1 MASKKKTK
9 TRVKEVGLDIT
20 TISELGGDKSD
31 FQLLEGIDDN
41 DQEAIDDFDD
51 GSHEDGIKK
60 EEILDFIKK
69 LGISKQFPKD
79 ESEDEKGK
87 EKKKKK
93 LATMPSTEEVKVEDE
108 PGGKQKKKKQKN
120 KYKIQHE
127 EVSSTTPDSQSSKGW
142 SFSTHQS
149 SYNPRTYLLV
159 KPGMEELEEEEDIE
173 EVLSVSSDLEKQLE
187 SFASKLLED
196 EVSIYLKQRENTKKS
211 ETRWIKTVLTTG
223 TLTDK
228 VAALTLLVQ
237 ESPVHNLQN
246 LESLLNMCRKKSKRE
261 SMVAADTLKDLFI
274 TKLLPDRKLR
284 EFDQHPLGDLGG
296 MSGGNKDT
304 VDRKL
309 LKWLYEHKLKEK
321 YSAFVKALE
330 VMSKDNILATR
341 QKAMGIFFELLV
353 EKPEEEKVLLAL
365 LVNKVGDPEY
375 KIAAQASHLLT
386 KLVDKHPNM
395 KLVVVKEVEQL
406 LYRSNI
412 PAKAQYYCI
421 CFINRLMLSHEE
433 KDLAV
438 KLIRLYFSFF
448 KSFVNRGEID
458 SRMMSA
464 LLTGV
469 NRAYPYA
476 KMEADYI
483 NEQLNTLYK
492 IIHTVNFNTSVQAL
506 MLIYQVMD
514 SSENISDRYYV
525 ALYKK
530 LLEPELKTTAKQ
542 AMFLN
547 LLFKSLKKDVVERRV
562 KAFVKRLL
570 QICSYQPV
578 QFVCGALVLLGEL
591 SREQKGILMT
601 EHTIEEDSDDEE
613 HYEDL
618 PAPDE
623 TDEGEKSSS
632 ESSDSEDDRKGNK
645 QKIKSSWVHKNLK
658 NSGFTKSPEY
668 DPQHRNPLYCRA
680 DAECIWELEKL
691 SQHFHPTVSL
701 FASNLLKGEAVRYT
715 GDPLQDFTII
725 RFLDRFVY
733 KNPKKPQ
740 TFTEMQ
746 GTLSR
751 SKFHSKVSRLKGV
764 KKVAVTSG
772 DYLQRAE
779 SNLPADELFYHRFFT
794 QKAEKD
800 KKRRGEEEEE
810 EESDESVSDTEFD
823 DFLDTY
829 EKQLEG
835 GNTEEDFSD
844 TDIDFASAVGMKTDK
859 KGKVKLDDSDE
870 DDEDDDDVSEE
881 EEDMDNLSDEE
892 MDFDEDDDFA
902 KEFEEYDGD
911 IHDAEEEASSGED
924 EFEELAP
931 KKKSSKQ
938 KVKSA
943 ADSTGNKKPK
953 KSAKFD
959 SSLFASADEFA
970 SVIEESAG
978 SGWDT
983 LGSSALSNKDKSS
996 AKQLKWEM
1004 ERDNWIKGKNKTFR
1018 NKKQGMKRKPSFKS
1032 GHKTIKKRK

>member
-9 TRVKEVGLDIT
+9 TRVKEFDLDIK
-20 TISELGGDKSD
+20 IVGELGGDKND
-31 FQLLEGIDDN
+31 IQLLKGIDESD
-41 DQEAIDDFDD
+41 EEIIDVFDD
-51 GSHEDGIKK
+51 SGHEDGIKRD
-60 EEILDFIKK
+60 EIIDFIKN
-69 LGISKQFPKD
+69 LGIREQFA
-79 ESEDEKGK
+79 EDEPEEDKGK
-87 EKKKKK
+87 KKKNKK
-93 LATMPSTEEVKVEDE
+93 LATIPGSEETEVQEE
-108 PGGKQKKKKQKN
+108 PPPGAKKKQKN

-127 EVSSTTPDSQSSKGW
+127 EISSTTSNLQKSKGW
-142 SFSTHQS
+142 SLKTHQS
-149 SYNPRTYLLV
+149 LYTSRSYLLV
-159 KPGMEELEEEEDIE
+159 KPGQESFEEEDVE
-173 EVLSVSSDLEKQLE
+173 EITSLPSDLEEQLE

-196 EVSIYLKQRENTKKS
+196 EVSVYLRQRENAKKS

-237 ESPVHNLQN
+237 ESPIHNLQN
-246 LESLLNMCRKKSKRE
+246 LDSLLNMCRKKSKRE

-274 TKLLPDRKLR
+274 TNLLPDRKLKP
-284 EFDQHPLGDLGG
+284 FDEHPFGDLGEI
-296 MSGGNKDT
+296 SGGNKDT

-309 LKWLYEHKLKEK
+309 LKWFYEHKLKEK
-321 YSAFVKALE
+321 YSSFIKALE

-341 QKAMGIFFELLV
+341 QKALGIFFELLV
-353 EKPEEEKVLLAL
+353 EKPEEEKVLLGL

-375 KIAAQASHLLT
+375 KVAAQASHQLT

-395 KLVVVKEVEQL
+395 KTVVVKEVEQL
-406 LYRSNI
+406 LYRPNI
-412 PAKAQYYCI
+412 PVKAQYYCI
-421 CFINRLMLSHEE
+421 CFINRLLLSHEE

-483 NEQLNTLYK
+483 GEQMNTLYK

-514 SSENISDRYYV
+514 SSESISDRYYV

-530 LLEPELKTTAKQ
+530 LLEPELKHAAKQ
-542 AMFLN
+542 TMFLN

-570 QICSYQPV
+570 QVCSYQPV

-591 SREQKGILMT
+591 MKVHIGILSFT
-601 EHTIEEDSDDEE
+601 HTKEEDSDDEE

-623 TDEGEKSSS
+623 SEANDTTSS
-632 ESSDSEDDRKGNK
+632 ESSESEDE
-645 QKIKSSWVHKNLK
+645 QKRAKSNKSSWVHKNLI
-658 NSGFTKSPEY
+658 NSGFTKTPEY
-668 DPQHRNPLYCRA
+668 DPHHRNPLYCRA
-680 DAECIWELEKL
+680 DSECFWELQKL

-701 FASNLLKGEAVRYT
+701 FASNLLKGERVRYT

-733 KNPKKPQ
+733 KNPKKPE

-751 SKFHSKVSRLKGV
+751 SKFNTKVTRLKGV
-764 KKVAVTSG
+764 KKVPVSSE

-779 SNLPADELFYHRFFT
+779 NYLPADEIFYHRFFK

-800 KKRRGEEEEE
+800 KKPKEVEEE
-810 EESDESVSDTEFD
+810 EESDEDVSDSEFD
-823 DFLDTY
+823 QYLDTY
-829 EKQLEG
+829 EKQFEG
-835 GNTEEDFSD
+835 GGIGDDFSNAD
-844 TDIDFASAVGMKTDK
+844 MDFASAVGMRASK
-859 KGKVKLDDSDE
+859 KGKLVMKGSDE
-870 DDEDDDDVSEE
+870 EDSEEDD
-881 EEDMDNLSDEE
+881 MDLSDEE
-892 MDFDEDDDFA
+892 VDFEQDEDFA
-902 KEFEEYDGD
+902 REFQEFDAD
-911 IHDAEEEASSGED
+911 ISDVEEEAENSSED
-924 EFEELAP
+924 EFAELTQ
-931 KKKSSKQ
+931 KKPGSKR
-938 KVKSA
+938 KVKSVIE
-943 ADSTGNKKPK
+943 TVGRKKTK
-953 KSAKFD
+953 KSEKFD
-959 SSLFASADEFA
+959 TNLFASADEFA
-970 SVIEESAG
+970 DVIEESTS

-983 LGSSALSNKDKSS
+983 LGSSALSNQDKSS

-1004 ERDNWIKGKNKTFR
+1004 DRDSWIKGR
-1018 NKKQGMKRKPSFKS
+1018 NKKFINKGRKTKEKPSFKS
-1032 GHKTIKKRK
+1032 GHKNIKKKK

>member
-9 TRVKEVGLDIT
+9 TRVRDVDLDLK

-31 FQLLEGIDDN
+31 VQLLEGIDEN
-41 DQEAIDDFDD
+41 DEEAIDDFDD

-69 LGISKQFPKD
+69 LGIREQF
-79 ESEDEKGK
+79 
-87 EKKKKK
+87 
-93 LATMPSTEEVKVEDE
+93 VEDE
-108 PGGKQKKKKQKN
+108 PEEKKGKEMKKTKLAVMPSMEENETEDESEGSKKKKKQKN

-127 EVSSTTPDSQSSKGW
+127 EISSTTPDSQSGKGW
-142 SFSTHQS
+142 SPTTHQS
-149 SYNPRTYLLV
+149 SYTPRTYLLI
-159 KPGMEELEEEEDIE
+159 KPGQEDLEEEESE
-173 EVLSVSSDLEKQLE
+173 EVTSLSSDLEKQLE

-196 EVSIYLKQRENTKKS
+196 EVSVYLKQRENSKKS
-211 ETRWIKTVLTTG
+211 ETKWIKTVLTTG

-237 ESPVHNLQN
+237 ESPIHNLQN

-261 SMVAADTLKDLFI
+261 SMIAADTLKDLFI
-274 TKLLPDRKLR
+274 TKLLPERKLR
-284 EFDQHPLGDLGG
+284 EFDQHPLGDLGVI
-296 MSGGNKDT
+296 SGGNKDT
-304 VDRKL
+304 IDKKL
-309 LKWLYEHKLKEK
+309 LKWLYEHRLKEK
-321 YSAFVKALE
+321 YSSFIKALE
-330 VMSKDNILATR
+330 VMSKDNIMATR
-341 QKAMGIFFELLV
+341 QKAMGIFFELLA

-395 KLVVVKEVEQL
+395 KAVVVKEVEQL
-406 LYRSNI
+406 LYRPNI
-412 PAKAQYYCI
+412 PVKAQYYCI
-421 CFINRLMLSHEE
+421 CFVNRLLLSHEE
-433 KDLAV
+433 RDLAV

-483 NEQLNTLYK
+483 NEQMNTLYK
-492 IIHTVNFNTSVQAL
+492 IIHTVNFNTSIQAL

-514 SSENISDRYYV
+514 ASENISDRYYV

-530 LLEPELKTTAKQ
+530 MLEPDLKYTAKQ

-591 SREQKGILMT
+591 TKEQKGILRMD
-601 EHTIEEDSDDEE
+601 HTKEEDSDDEE

-618 PAPDE
+618 PAPD
-623 TDEGEKSSS
+623 DGEAVEQSSS
-632 ESSDSEDDRKGNK
+632 ESSDSEDEGKGANPK
-645 QKIKSSWVHKNLK
+645 SKSSWVHKNLK
-658 NSGFTKSPEY
+658 NSGFTKTSDY

-680 DAECIWELEKL
+680 DAECIWELQKL

-701 FASNLLKGEAVRYT
+701 FASNLLKGEAVRYS

-740 TFTEMQ
+740 TFTDMQ

-751 SKFHSKVSRLKGV
+751 SKFTSKTSRLKGV
-764 KKVAVTSG
+764 KKVAVTSE
-772 DYLQRAE
+772 DYLERAE
-779 SNLPADELFYHRFFT
+779 SNLPADELFYHRYFT
-794 QKAEKD
+794 QKAEK
-800 KKRRGEEEEE
+800 KKKVDEED

-835 GNTEEDFSD
+835 GDVGEDFSD
-844 TDIDFASAVGMKTDK
+844 TDIDFASAVGVKATK
-859 KGKVKLDDSDE
+859 KGKLKFEESDE
-870 DDEDDDDVSEE
+870 EDLSEEE
-881 EEDMDNLSDEE
+881 EEDMEEEEMGNLSDEE
-892 MDFDEDDDFA
+892 LDFEADEDFA
-902 KEFEEYDGD
+902 KEFQEYDDD
-911 IHDAEEEASSGED
+911 IHDAEEEVSSGED
-924 EFEELAP
+924 EFEELTQ
-931 KKKSSKQ
+931 KKKGSKQ
-938 KVKSA
+938 KAKSA
-943 ADSTGNKKPK
+943 DGAIGK
-953 KSAKFD
+953 KSKKSEKLD
-959 SSLFASADEFA
+959 SSLFAAADEFA
-970 SVIEESAG
+970 DVIEESAS

-983 LGSSALSNKDKSS
+983 LGSGALSNQDKSS

-1004 ERDNWIKGKNKTFR
+1004 ERDSWIKGKNKTFKNR
-1018 NKKQGMKRKPSFKS
+1018 KQGAKRKPAFKS
-1032 GHKTIKKRK
+1032 GQKNIKKKK

>member
-1 MASKKKTK
+1 MASKKKVK
-9 TRVKEVGLDIT
+9 TRVKDVGLDIKT
-20 TISELGGDKSD
+20 VSELGGDKND
-31 FQLLEGIDDN
+31 VQLLEGIDEN
-41 DQEAIDDFDD
+41 DEELIEEFDE
-51 GSHEDGIKK
+51 GGHEDGIRRD
-60 EEILDFIKK
+60 EILDFIKK
-69 LGISKQFPKD
+69 LGIPEQFAKD
-79 ESEDEKGK
+79 EPEEDRGK

-93 LATMPSTEEVKVEDE
+93 KLAVMPEAEENDMQEKSTAET
-108 PGGKQKKKKQKN
+108 KKKKQKN

-127 EVSSTTPDSQSSKGW
+127 EISSTTSDLQTIKGW
-142 SFSTHQS
+142 SLKTHLS
-149 SYNPRTYLLV
+149 SYTPRSFLLI
-159 KPGMEELEEEEDIE
+159 KPGQRSLEEEDSE
-173 EVLSVSSDLEKQLE
+173 EGSSLSSDLEKQLE

-196 EVSIYLKQRENTKKS
+196 EVSVYLKQREKSKKS
-211 ETRWIKTVLTTG
+211 ETKWIKTVLTTG

-246 LESLLNMCRKKSKRE
+246 LEGLVNMCRKKNKRE
-261 SMVAADTLKDLFI
+261 SMIAADTLKDLFI
-274 TKLLPDRKLR
+274 TNLLPDRKLR
-284 EFDQHPLGDLGG
+284 LFDQHPLGDLGDV
-296 MSGGNKDT
+296 SGGNKDT
-304 VDRKL
+304 IDRKL
-309 LKWLYEHKLKEK
+309 LKWLYEHRLKEK
-321 YSAFVKALE
+321 YSSFIQALE

-341 QKAMGIFFELLV
+341 QKALGIFFQLLA

-375 KIAAQASHLLT
+375 KVAAQASHLLT

-395 KLVVVKEVEQL
+395 KMVVTKEVEQL
-406 LYRSNI
+406 LYRPNI
-412 PAKAQYYCI
+412 PVKAQYYCI
-421 CFINRLMLSHEE
+421 CFINRLLLSHEE

-458 SRMMSA
+458 SKMMSA
-464 LLTGV
+464 LLSGV

-483 NEQLNTLYK
+483 SDQMNTLYK

-530 LLEPELKTTAKQ
+530 LLEPELKNTAKQ

-547 LLFKSLKKDVVERRV
+547 LLFKSMKKDSVERRV

-570 QICSYQPV
+570 QVCSYQPV

-591 SREQKGILMT
+591 MKVHKGILT
-601 EHTIEEDSDDEE
+601 LDHTTEEDSDDEE

-623 TDEGEKSSS
+623 SEADDTSSS
-632 ESSDSEDDRKGNK
+632 ESSDSEDEQKGAK
-645 QKIKSSWVHKNLK
+645 SKVKSSWVHKNLK
-658 NSGFTKSPEY
+658 NSGFTKAAEY

-680 DAECIWELEKL
+680 DSECVWELQKL

-701 FASNLLKGEAVRYT
+701 FASNLLKGEHVRYT

-733 KNPKKPQ
+733 KNPKKPE

-751 SKFHSKVSRLKGV
+751 SKFNTKTTRLKGV
-764 KKVAVTSG
+764 KKVPVSSEE
-772 DYLQRAE
+772 YLQKAE
-779 SNLPADELFYHRFFT
+779 SYLPAEEIFYHRFFK
-794 QKAEKD
+794 QKAEKER
-800 KKRRGEEEEE
+800 KRKELEEEE
-810 EESDESVSDTEFD
+810 EESDEEVSDTEFD
-823 DFLDTY
+823 EYLDTY
-829 EKQLEG
+829 EKQFEG
-835 GNTEEDFSD
+835 GDIGGNFSGS
-844 TDIDFASAVGMKTDK
+844 DIDFASAVGMKATK
-859 KGKVKLDDSDE
+859 KGKLVMES
-870 DDEDDDDVSEE
+870 DDEDVSEE
-881 EEDMDNLSDEE
+881 EDDDMDLSDEE
-892 MDFDEDDDFA
+892 MNFEHDEDFA
-902 KEFEEYDGD
+902 KEFQEFDADIEDGV
-911 IHDAEEEASSGED
+911 EEEASSAED
-924 EFEELAP
+924 EFVELTQ
-931 KKKSSKQ
+931 KKRALKH

-943 ADSTGNKKPK
+943 AVTVGNKKMK
-953 KSAKFD
+953 KSDKFD
-959 SSLFASADEFA
+959 SNLFASADEFA
-970 SVIEESAG
+970 DMIEESAG

-983 LGSSALSNKDKSS
+983 LGSSALSNQDKSS

-1004 ERDNWIKGKNKTFR
+1004 ERDSWIKGKNKNLR
-1018 NKKQGMKRKPSFKS
+1018 NKKQRGKGKQSFKQ
-1032 GHKTIKKRK
+1032 GQKNVKKKR